1 VASKLTKADSQKQTR
16 TALDGKAARCA
27 GALKEAQQLVAAR
40 SYGPLLKQTLARTYD
55 LFDEIDE
62 ILLGLHP
69 AQDHEAFVRVAGLH
83 RQFEEI
89 QSLIP
94 RTERAK

>member
-1 VASKLTKADSQKQTR
+1 M
-16 TALDGKAARCA
+16 
-27 GALKEAQQLVAAR
+27 R

-62 ILLGLHP
+62 VLVGLHP
-69 AQDHEAFVRVAGLH
+69 DKDHEVFVKVAGLH

-94 RTERAK
+94 RAERGS